1 MNPNGELRL
10 MTDQFRVSSVPQ
22 APLFQIPPQKGF
34 PTTQRLKDKVPLRDQ
49 DGRQVGLLIPVFNK
63 HIDAHL
69 FDLDEEDLPVCVVE
83 ASHSAN
89 AAVPDIRQ
97 RKIEGPR
104 TATFLCNVTYAV
116 EVDKMNVEAMVS
128 GPRMVAVGEP
138 YTAEDGRRTVELEIT
153 EMYLAGYVRN
163 GALITV
169 RGGKNLGLPVITG
182 QVKADNGKHDFPASL
197 HFDLTL
203 EVAYWGELM

>member
-22 APLFQIPPQKGF
+22 APLFQIPPQKGV

-63 HIDAHL
+63 HVDAHL

-116 EVDKMNVEAMVS
+116 EVEQNEGRSDGKRTAY
-128 GPRMVAVGEP
+128 GGGGRAVH
-138 YTAEDGRRTVELEIT
+138 GRRWPP
-153 EMYLAGYVRN
+153 YSRA
-163 GALITV
+163 
-169 RGGKNLGLPVITG
+169 
-182 QVKADNGKHDFPASL
+182 
-197 HFDLTL
+197 
-203 EVAYWGELM
+203 